1 MFNWLL
7 GVNAIGRKPS
17 FEQRAN
23 FVDQGTINSS
33 KLKASTL
40 NRASRSYDT
49 CAKMWWSWLFKVVF
63 MLRDFESALIRI

>member
-40 NRASRSYDT
+40 NRASRFDDT
-49 CAKMWWSWLFKVVF
+49 CGN
-63 MLRDFESALIRI
+63 RGDFSKLLLCFVILNLQ

>member
-1 MFNWLL
+1 MFNWVL

-33 KLKASTL
+33 KLKASTRNRTSL
-40 NRASRSYDT
+40 TIRVGIVVMMVAFQRASSNFY
-49 CAKMWWSWLFKVVF
+49 AS
-63 MLRDFESALIRI
+63 

>member
-1 MFNWLL
+1 MFNWVL

-33 KLKASTL
+33 KLKASTR
-40 NRASRSYDT
+40 NRTSRSDDA
-49 CAKMWWSWLFKVVF
+49 CGNRGDDGGFSKSFQ
-63 MLRDFESALIRI
+63 

>member
-1 MFNWLL
+1 MFNWVL

-33 KLKASTL
+33 KLKASTR
-40 NRASRSYDT
+40 NRTSPTIRVGIVVMMVAFQRASINFYAS
-49 CAKMWWSWLFKVVF
+49 
-63 MLRDFESALIRI
+63 

>member
-23 FVDQGTINSS
+23 FVDQGTINS

-40 NRASRSYDT
+40 NRASRFDT
-49 CAKMWWSWLFKVVF
+49 CGN
-63 MLRDFESALIRI
+63 RGDFSKLLLCFVILNLQ

>member
-1 MFNWLL
+1 MFNWVL

-33 KLKASTL
+33 KLKASTR
-40 NRASRSYDT
+40 NRTSPTIRVGIVAMVMVAFQRASNNFYAS
-49 CAKMWWSWLFKVVF
+49 
-63 MLRDFESALIRI
+63 